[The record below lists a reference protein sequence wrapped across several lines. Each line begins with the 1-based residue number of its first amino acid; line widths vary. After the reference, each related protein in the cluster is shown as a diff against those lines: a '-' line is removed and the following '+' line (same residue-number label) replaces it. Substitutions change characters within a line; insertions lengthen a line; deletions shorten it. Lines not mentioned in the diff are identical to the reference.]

1 MLVNALLFMVER
13 YVVKKKKEKA
23 QNQPLM
29 KLISLAD
36 GSPCSAKQTVFA
48 WNLPLLFVYSDHM
61 KC

>member
-1 MLVNALLFMVER
+1 MVER